1 MAYGTSNKY
10 IVYSINTQQV
20 TNDIN
25 TNATWLK
32 VWIDIW
38 RTNSGYSTY
47 GTGTVYCR
55 INGGLYSAGISTSQ
69 RITSTPIRIGEWDV
83 TIPHQPDGTASISIT
98 AWFSHS
104 QFNSSE
110 QGFVLTLNT
119 IPRAANITGF
129 TCSTN
134 YLDGTMSVSYDS
146 KANFSYKL
154 RLSIPNVVRIY
165 LGDLG
170 TQSAGS
176 KSTTY
181 SFTQTELETIYE
193 QTKNS
198 ATQQIGAVIE
208 TYNGG
213 SKVGESSELII
224 TLTIPTSIVPTF
236 TNVTR
241 VGVNLFNQKY
251 LKNISSIKFTV
262 NGASGVYGSTISS
275 YKISGAYSASGTSNT
290 FTTRTF
296 GTAGTKSFIITVTDS
311 RGRSASET
319 VNILFYDYE
328 PPSLIMD
335 CYRCRED
342 GTRDDIN
349 GTYLYI
355 KPTYTYADDP
365 DIGNSITNR
374 KVVINNITQTG
385 TVFTNFASGQAIITG
400 TYALNL
406 TFDVIV
412 TVTDGVGN
420 SSEARATI
428 KVSAKPFNIKA
439 NKKGAAFGIYA
450 TKDDTL
456 EVAYDLQVDGDAYIL
471 GTLKATGNIYGGEEQ
486 NRRVAFY
493 DEVSNIVE
501 KQLCMISGTTIVN
514 YANTNGTI
522 LHSWP
527 QIQEMFQNAFGFT
540 PTDRTLLG
548 VTVMNGDTNTS
559 QYHVD
564 GTCWYP
570 GDSSKNSGDVHVL
583 LAQNY
588 NGSFRINYA
597 YFYYKDL
604 NEKTEETE

>member
-10 IVYSINTQQV
+10 IVYSINTQQI
-20 TNDIN
+20 TNDIA

-32 VWIDIW
+32 VWIDVW

-55 INGGLYSAGISTSQ
+55 INGGLYSAAISTSQ

-104 QFNSSE
+104 QFSSSE
-110 QGFVLTLNT
+110 QGFILTLNT

-129 TCSTN
+129 SCSTS
-134 YLDGTMSVSYDS
+134 YLDGAMSVSYDS
-146 KANFSYKL
+146 KTSFEYYL
-154 RLSIPNVVRIY
+154 RLSIPNVVQIY
-165 LGDLG
+165 RASLGV
-170 TQSAGS
+170 QSAGS
-176 KSTTY
+176 KSASHT
-181 SFTQTELETIYE
+181 FTQSELEAIYQ

-236 TNVTR
+236 TSVTR

-251 LKNISSIKFTV
+251 LKNISSIKFTM

-290 FTTRTF
+290 FTTGTF

-349 GTYLYI
+349 GTYLFI
-355 KPTYTYADDP
+355 RPTFTYTDDVE
-365 DIGNSITNR
+365 IGNSITTK
-374 KVVINNITQTG
+374 KVVIDDEEQTG
-385 TVFTNFASGQAIITG
+385 SVFTNFASGQAIVTG
-400 TYALNL
+400 TYALNT
-406 TFDVIV
+406 TFNVV
-412 TVTDGVGN
+412 VSVTDAVGN
-420 SSEARATI
+420 SSLATAII

-439 NKKGAAFGIYA
+439 NKKGAAFGIYS
-450 TKDDTL
+450 TKDNTL
-456 EVAYDLQVDGDAYIL
+456 EVGWDLQVDGNVNIQ
-471 GTLKATGNIYGGEEQ
+471 GTLKATGDIYGGT
-486 NRRVAFY
+486 NKDRKVAFA
-493 DEVSNIVE
+493 DELPKFYVLN
-501 KQLCMISGTTIVN
+501 GTHIVN
-514 YANTNGTI
+514 FANSNGTL
-522 LHSWP
+522 LHTWA
-527 QIQEMFQNAFGFT
+527 QIQEMFQAAYGFT
-540 PTDRTLLG
+540 PTKRTALSI
-548 VTVMNGDTNTS
+548 TVVNGDTNTT
-559 QYHVD
+559 QTHID
-564 GTCWYP
+564 GACWFP
-570 GDSSKNSGDVHVL
+570 GDSSRDAGDVHVL
-583 LAQNY
+583 TDQNY
-588 NGSFRINYA
+588 NGNLRINYGYVYCEA
-597 YFYYKDL
+597 GGEID
-604 NEKTEETE
+604 

>member
-104 QFNSSE
+104 QFSSSE

-181 SFTQTELETIYE
+181 TFTQTELETIYE

-290 FTTRTF
+290 FTTGTF

-355 KPTYTYADDP
+355 KPTYSYTDDP

-385 TVFTNFASGQAIITG
+385 AVFTNFASGQVIITG

-406 TFDVIV
+406 AFDVIV

-439 NKKGAAFGIYA
+439 NKKGAAFGIYS
-450 TKDDTL
+450 TKDNTL
-456 EVAYDLQVDGDAYIL
+456 EVGWDLQVDGDTNIQ
-471 GTLKATGNIYGGEEQ
+471 GTLKATGNIYGGAEQ

-493 DEVSNIVE
+493 DEVEE
-501 KQLCMISGTTIVN
+501 KINLETIYTIFGSVVAHPNDDGCNLLSWTSIQNRFYNKYGISITEQTKVHAI
-514 YANTNGTI
+514 I
-522 LHSWP
+522 S
-527 QIQEMFQNAFGFT
+527 
-540 PTDRTLLG
+540 
-548 VTVMNGDTNTS
+548 NGDAGANAT
-559 QYHVD
+559 HID
-564 GTCWYP
+564 GVSWQG
-570 GDSSKNSGDVHVL
+570 GDSSKN
-583 LAQNY
+583 LATNLWAIFDTHTS
-588 NGSFRINYA
+588 NPIRINFVLIYI
-597 YFYYKDL
+597 DG
-604 NEKTEETE
+604 EEEVFE

>member
-1 MAYGTSNKY
+1 MAYGTTNKY
-10 IVYSINTQQV
+10 IVYSINYAYNAQWIE
-20 TNDIN
+20 NN
-25 TNATWLK
+25 TTSLK

-47 GTGTVYCR
+47 GNGIVYCR
-55 INGGLYSAGISTSQ
+55 INGGLYSAGISTAQ

-83 TIPHQPDGTASISIT
+83 NIPHQPDGTASISIT

-104 QFNSSE
+104 QFSSSE

-129 TCSTN
+129 TCSTS
-134 YLDGTMSVSYDS
+134 YLDGTMSISYDS

-170 TQSAGS
+170 VQSAGS
-176 KSTTY
+176 KSTSHT
-181 SFTQTELETIYE
+181 FTQSELETIYQ

-290 FTTRTF
+290 FTTGTF

-311 RGRSASET
+311 RGRSTSET

-328 PPSLIMD
+328 LPSLIMD

-349 GTYLYI
+349 GTYLFI
-355 KPTYTYADDP
+355 RPTFTYTDDVE
-365 DIGNSITNR
+365 IGNSITTK
-374 KVVINNITQTG
+374 KVVIDDEEQTG
-385 TVFTNFASGQAIITG
+385 SVFTNFASGQAIVAG
-400 TYALNL
+400 TYALNT
-406 TFDVIV
+406 TFNVV
-412 TVTDGVGN
+412 VSVTDAVGN
-420 SSEARATI
+420 SSSATAII

-439 NKKGAAFGIYA
+439 NKKGAAFGIYS
-450 TKDDTL
+450 TKDNTL
-456 EVAYDLQVDGDAYIL
+456 EVGWDLQVGSNLQVAGDANIQ
-471 GTLKATGNIYGGEEQ
+471 GTLKATGDIYGGT
-486 NRRVAFY
+486 NKDRKVAFA
-493 DEVSNIVE
+493 DELPKFYVLN
-501 KQLCMISGTTIVN
+501 GTHIVN
-514 YANTNGTI
+514 FANSNGAL
-522 LHSWP
+522 LHTWA
-527 QIQEMFQNAFGFT
+527 QIQEMFQAAYGFT
-540 PTDRTLLG
+540 PTKRTALSI
-548 VTVMNGDTNTS
+548 TVVNGDTNTT
-559 QYHVD
+559 QTHID
-564 GTCWYP
+564 GACWFP
-570 GDSSKNSGDVHVL
+570 GDSSRGSGDVHVL
-583 LAQNY
+583 TDQNY
-588 NGSFRINYA
+588 NGNIRINYGYIYCEA
-597 YFYYKDL
+597 GGELD
-604 NEKTEETE
+604 

>member
-170 TQSAGS
+170 VQSAGS
-176 KSTTY
+176 KSTSHT
-181 SFTQTELETIYE
+181 FTQSELEAIYQ

-236 TNVTR
+236 TSVTR

-251 LKNISSIKFTV
+251 LKNISSIQFTM
-262 NGASGVYGSTISS
+262 NGASGVYGSIISS

-290 FTTRTF
+290 FTTGTF

-355 KPTYTYADDP
+355 KPTYSYTDDL

-385 TVFTNFASGQAIITG
+385 AVFTNFASGQVIITG

-406 TFDVIV
+406 AFDVIV
-412 TVTDGVGN
+412 AVTDGVGN

-428 KVSAKPFNIKA
+428 KVSAKPFNIKV
-439 NKKGAAFGIYA
+439 NKKGAAFGIYS
-450 TKDDTL
+450 TKDNTL
-456 EVAYDLQVDGDAYIL
+456 EVGWDLQVDGDAYVQ

-493 DEVSNIVE
+493 DEVEE
-501 KQLCMISGTTIVN
+501 KVSLPSVYTIFGSVIAQPNDDGCNLFSWSSIQSKFNNRYGITITDQTKVHAFIS
-514 YANTNGTI
+514 
-522 LHSWP
+522 
-527 QIQEMFQNAFGFT
+527 
-540 PTDRTLLG
+540 
-548 VTVMNGDTNTS
+548 NGDAGANAT
-559 QYHVD
+559 HID
-564 GTCWYP
+564 GVSWQG
-570 GDSSKNSGDVHVL
+570 GDSSKN
-583 LAQNY
+583 LATNLWAIFQTTTSNPI
-588 NGSFRINYA
+588 RINYVIM
-597 YFYYKDL
+597 YIDDEEDI
-604 NEKTEETE
+604 NE